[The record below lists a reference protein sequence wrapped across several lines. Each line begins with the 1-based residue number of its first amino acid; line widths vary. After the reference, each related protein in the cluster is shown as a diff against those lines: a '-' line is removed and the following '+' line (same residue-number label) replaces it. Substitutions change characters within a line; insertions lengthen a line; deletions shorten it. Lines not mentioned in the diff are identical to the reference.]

1 MKRKFDEIFNNDILN
16 DIFQSDSST
25 SEKSQSD
32 RCPICMEDL
41 QNTNITITKCG
52 HKFCHTCID
61 SHSCINNKCPLCRV
75 NMGTTVKLKE
85 LCNCQIIR
93 SVNQSII
100 DSNHHLNNLCK
111 RLIKN
116 VFRTINEHKEELETV
131 INEKNKINQQNDEN
145 KNTETNEEY
154 MYSTSKILKKLS
166 EIEEFKIKISK
177 TFYQDILQYTIN
189 NSNNACMN
197 LKSMYENQ
205 NEIHNHY

>member
-1 MKRKFDEIFNNDILN
+1 
-16 DIFQSDSST
+16 
-25 SEKSQSD
+25 
-32 RCPICMEDL
+32 
-41 QNTNITITKCG
+41 
-52 HKFCHTCID
+52 
-61 SHSCINNKCPLCRV
+61 
-75 NMGTTVKLKE
+75 MGTTVKLKE
-85 LCNCQIIR
+85 LCNCHVIE
-93 SVNQSII
+93 SVNLSII